1 MQTTNK
7 NLIKHKMS
15 NIIKEQTFIYN
26 KQLVNFVRNF
36 IAKVKED
43 SRLTDKDLQ
52 EILGL
57 ESDSYKQLL
66 DKNYDGNISSGII
79 STIYIITNGK
89 ISLQEIWKDNE
100 IDVEAIE
107 EYMRNIQERHYQEKI
122 INLLEKLGIHNENE
136 LDNFLTLFDE
146 NYIITDSD
154 NLLEWLKEK

>member
-1 MQTTNK
+1 
-7 NLIKHKMS
+7 MS

-57 ESDSYKQLL
+57 ESTSYEQLL
-66 DKNYDGNISSGII
+66 DKNYDGNISSDII

-107 EYMRNIQERHYQEKI
+107 EYMRNIQESHYQEKI
-122 INLLEKLGIHNENE
+122 ITLLGKLGIHNENE
-136 LDNFLTLFDE
+136 LDYFLTLFDE

>member
-1 MQTTNK
+1 
-7 NLIKHKMS
+7 MS

>member
-1 MQTTNK
+1 
-7 NLIKHKMS
+7 MS

-89 ISLQEIWKDNE
+89 ISLQEIWKENV
-100 IDVEAIE
+100 IDVKGIE
-107 EYMRNIQERHYQEKI
+107 EYLRNIQERHYHEKI
-122 INLLEKLGIHNENE
+122 INLLEKLEIHNEKE
-136 LDNFLTLFDE
+136 LDDFLTLFDE
-146 NYIITDSD
+146 NYITDSN

>member
-1 MQTTNK
+1 
-7 NLIKHKMS
+7 MS

-66 DKNYDGNISSGII
+66 DKNYDGNISSDII

-107 EYMRNIQERHYQEKI
+107 EYMRNIQESHYQEKI
-122 INLLEKLGIHNENE
+122 ITLLGKLGIHNENE
-136 LDNFLTLFDE
+136 LDYFLTLFDE